1 MVCRLRCLKRL
12 SQKTSSSHSEKLRLK
27 DRVGYILSIISC
39 SSNNNIISHVILSS
53 IYNND
58 DNNTFK
64 HIYILK

>member
-39 SSNNNIISHVILSS
+39 NNNIISHVILSS

-58 DNNTFK
+58 DNNNTFK
-64 HIYILK
+64 NIYILK